1 MKKNL
6 KVIRFLL
13 FLLVNGALIS
23 FFKNWMSNQ
32 AKFNKDKGILNVMS
46 FVRKYVEGGD
56 ALFYGAFI
64 FQDSKEGPV
73 YWIELCEKWEKTN

>member
-13 FLLVNGALIS
+13 FLLLNGALIS
-23 FFKNWMSNQ
+23 FFKNWMFNR

-46 FVRKYVEGGD
+46 FVRKYVESD
-56 ALFYGAFI
+56 TLFYGAFI
-64 FQDSKEGPV
+64 FQDSKEGSE